1 MNKQK
6 IDTALILAAGFG
18 KRMLPLTS
26 NKPKPLIEVKNK
38 PLIGHCINSLKKI
51 GIKNIIV
58 NVHYKSQQ
66 IVDYVKKIDSNII
79 ISNETKKILDT
90 GGAIKQAFKLTK
102 SKNLLVMNSDVFWD
116 QYTSKSL
123 RRLIDKF
130 DPKIM
135 DSFLMTTKIKNAFG
149 YSGNG
154 DFIKNIKN
162 QIERFD
168 NTSSKLP
175 LVYCGV
181 QIVNRNQYVNHKGNI
196 FSANKI
202 WDKNIKYKKLYTF
215 MTNKKFKHVGTQKSV
230 IRLNK

>member
-66 IVDYVKKIDSNII
+66 IVDYVKKLDSNII

-135 DSFLMTTKIKNAFG
+135 DSFLMTTKIKNTFG

-154 DFIKNIKN
+154 DFIKNVKN

-168 NTSSKLP
+168 NNSSKLP

-181 QIVNRNQYVNHKGNI
+181 QIVNRNQYVNHKDDI

-215 MTNKKFKHVGTQKSV
+215 MTNKKFNHVGTKKSV